1 MELRKR
7 GRPKK
12 DVSKTHRFE
21 MRMTEEDLRKL
32 FFLARRY
39 NEQSAADFL
48 TKFIRN
54 EYQYVMQELDE
65 KAAREAQ
72 EAEPPINLI
81 IG

>member
-1 MELRKR
+1 MELRRR

-48 TKFIRN
+48 TKFIQN
-54 EYQYVMQELDE
+54 EYNFVMQELEE
-65 KAAREAQ
+65 KGIETDQ
-72 EAEPPINLI
+72 ENLS
-81 IG
+81 

>member
-1 MELRKR
+1 MELRER

-12 DVSKTHRFE
+12 DVSKSHRFE
-21 MRMTEEDLRKL
+21 MRMTEEDSRKL

-54 EYQYVMQELDE
+54 EYEFVMQELEE
-65 KAAREAQ
+65 KGLNET
-72 EAEPPINLI
+72 NNN
-81 IG
+81 

>member
-32 FFLARRY
+32 YFLARRY

-48 TKFIRN
+48 TKFIQN
-54 EYQYVMQELDE
+54 EYNFVMQELEE
-65 KAAREAQ
+65 KGIEINQ
-72 EAEPPINLI
+72 ENLS
-81 IG
+81 

>member
-12 DVSKTHRFE
+12 DVSKSYRFE

-65 KAAREAQ
+65 KAAHEAQ
-72 EAEPPINLI
+72 EAEPPILT
-81 IG
+81 